1 MLTLL
6 KHAQPQT
13 QYILLTSPI
22 QNQLIQHNPKEKN
35 NRFFV
40 LRSWRSFHVWQT
52 LLTVEKLRHILSKIF
67 QTNKITN
74 VADLGQPGFLSL
86 SSLAWK
92 GFNAKRTFASCVF
105 CKLRHVS
112 TEEFFVYARLHI
124 TPPELRCEA
133 APSHDG
139 CSMWARLHVGIHAG
153 KSTWTLNKKSSRL
166 ARFPV
171 GRLATLGPPERDAL
185 CGTCRWRWIAPGAKV
200 PKWNRPEPLLTRAAF
215 FGCRS
220 GQLAAYPHSPC

>member
-1 MLTLL
+1 MSSSSPWSFNCSRICFFLFCSSSLSAVVLRYPPYGCLPYLGLIWQVACYTLDFTWACPAKKRITFTYFIILSGHALARMLTLL

-52 LLTVEKLRHILSKIF
+52 LLTVEKLRHILRKIF

-112 TEEFFVYARLHI
+112 TEDFFC
-124 TPPELRCEA
+124 LRTVAYHPSRA
-133 APSHDG
+133 AVRS
-139 CSMWARLHVGIHAG
+139 STVAWWLFHVG
-153 KSTWTLNKKSSRL
+153 
-166 ARFPV
+166 
-171 GRLATLGPPERDAL
+171 
-185 CGTCRWRWIAPGAKV
+185 
-200 PKWNRPEPLLTRAAF
+200 
-215 FGCRS
+215 
-220 GQLAAYPHSPC
+220 